1 MRAIDG
7 SGNWS
12 SLARTDWP
20 SIAPERCSTR
30 LLPISSLMSAPAEKA
45 RSPAPVTRRAR
56 ASLSAIESSC
66 RFRSPRRA
74 KLSALSASGRSSVIN
89 ANSSM
94 RRIWIAICSTLLGL
108 GPAHRQRRDAARFR
122 PFNQLALQDL
132 AARGQRIFRHRDEI
146 LRHVIARQ
154 PGLVQMRQQFM
165 CLRAGP
171 LVKYDRQAHLLA
183 EPLIGDRE
191 GSNAGHGGMAHR
203 EVLDPGRV
211 DVVAAA
217 DDQILFAADDFE
229 ATLIIEPSE
238 IARHEPAAAVER
250 ILGRL
255 LVVEIAEHQA
265 GAAPADLAD
274 LSRRHFDVR
283 VVLVPELDLVGP
295 AGAAAGSDDG
305 FGRVARQG
313 VLVRAVLAH
322 PVDVLRDDAAIQK
335 GLRDLARDRRAGH
348 VEGFDRLADP
358 AR

>member
-20 SIAPERCSTR
+20 SIAPSRCSPR
-30 LLPISSLMSAPAEKA
+30 VRPINSLMSAPAEKA

-56 ASLSAIESSC
+56 VSPLAIESSC
-66 RFRSPRRA
+66 RLKSSNSA

-89 ANSSM
+89 ASSSM
-94 RRIWIAICSTLLGL
+94 RVIWIAICSTLLGL

-122 PFNQLALQDL
+122 PFDQLALQDL

-154 PGLVQMRQQFM
+154 PGLVQMGQQFV
-165 CLRAGP
+165 CLRAGS

-217 DDQILFAADDFE
+217 DDQILFAPDDFE
-229 ATLIIEPSE
+229 AALVVEPSE

-255 LVVEIAEHQA
+255 LVVEITKHQA
-265 GAAPADLAD
+265 GAAPTDLAD
-274 LSRRHFDVR
+274 LAGSHFEIG
-283 VVLVPELDLVGP
+283 VVLLKEFDLIGP
-295 AGAAAGSDDG
+295 AGPPAGGDDG

-322 PVDVLRDDAAIQK
+322 PVNVLGDDAAVQK
-335 GLRDLARDRRAGH
+335 RLRDLARY
-348 VEGFDRLADP
+348 
-358 AR
+358 

>member
-12 SLARTDWP
+12 SLASTDCP
-20 SIAPERCSTR
+20 SRAPARCSTR
-30 LLPISSLMSAPAEKA
+30 LRPINSLMSAPAEKA

-56 ASLSAIESSC
+56 APLSAIESSC
-66 RFRSPRRA
+66 RLKSCSSA

-89 ANSSM
+89 ASSSM
-94 RRIWIAICSTLLGL
+94 RLIWIAMCSTLLGL
-108 GPAHRQRRDAARFR
+108 GPAHRQRRDAARFG
-122 PFNQLALQDL
+122 PFDELALQDL
-132 AARGQRIFRHRDEI
+132 AARGQRIGGHRDEI
-146 LRHVIARQ
+146 LRHVVARQ
-154 PGLVQMRQQFM
+154 PGFVQMRQQFV
-165 CLRAGP
+165 CLGAGS

-217 DDQILFAADDFE
+217 DDQILLAADDFE
-229 ATLIIEPSE
+229 AALFVEPPE

-265 GAAPADLAD
+265 GAATADFADLAGSQFAVRAVLLKEFD
-274 LSRRHFDVR
+274 LIGAA
-283 VVLVPELDLVGP
+283 GP
-295 AGAAAGSDDG
+295 AAGRDDG
-305 FGRVARQG
+305 LSRVARQG

-322 PVDVLRDDAAIQK
+322 AVNVLRRDAAVQK
-335 GLRDLARDRRAGH
+335 RLRDLAR
-348 VEGFDRLADP
+348 
-358 AR
+358 